1 VAAWRHT
8 CGINCNSCG
17 GLNPIVSQ
25 LQTDPVALL
34 FLEMQH
40 LSDAMRNGTLLA
52 NSNSKQERQ
61 SSECKWEAPLA
72 SSPIRYLRV
81 TSAA

>member
-8 CGINCNSCG
+8 CGATCNSCG
-17 GLNPIVSQ
+17 GINRIISQ
-25 LQTDPVALL
+25 LQTEPVALL

-40 LSDAMRNGTLLA
+40 LSDAMQNGTLLA
-52 NSNSKQERQ
+52 NSNNKQERQ
-61 SSECKWEAPLA
+61 SSEFKWEAPLA

-81 TSAA
+81 ISVA